1 MSIEFDET
9 LSPEAWSDRLVT
21 LPLLKDLG
29 ETLVER
35 PRSTIEPRYGGSVIV
50 NDKARAGLVHGMS
63 TLESGA
69 MPRRGLPGFE
79 VKETLGEGGM
89 GIVHMAEQTAL
100 GRQVAIKTLKDEHL
114 KDFQASM
121 RILREAW
128 LTGRVEHPNVLPI
141 YDLGTDDLGRPHI
154 VMRKVEGASWDTLL
168 ADPDQ
173 VRKVHGAKD
182 LHDFHLRVWLSVC
195 QAVGRAHASGIV
207 HRDIKPENVMIGGYG
222 EVYLLDWGI
231 AVSLIEDP
239 EGRLPL
245 ARDAKEAAG
254 TPCYMAPE
262 MLGSGMT
269 PIDERT
275 DVYLL
280 GATLYEVVVGRP
292 PHEGKTFVEMVKSI
306 VLSVP
311 DFPEDCPRELEAIC
325 SKAMQRL
332 PAARHGSVQELRIA
346 VEDYLTHRGSTEL
359 ASEALQKRHALEK
372 LLAGDARSVERQEI
386 YNLFGA
392 ARFGYFE
399 ALRSWSQN
407 EEAREGLRVLFER
420 MIDFELTAGSAEAAH
435 SVLAEMSSPSSELV
449 ARVEAAMVARE
460 AEKRRLEKL
469 SALEAEHDPNVGRRT
484 RLFVAMT
491 LSGVGIALPIVVT
504 LGHFC
509 LPQYD
514 TPTAFGALVQNG
526 VLAAVASGLVYWARD
541 SLGRSKLNRNI
552 AASAIAGF
560 VFQLLLVPGCVV
572 LGLGM
577 KLHVAMTLLSWAA
590 LMAVVAITSEAKFVW
605 PALVYFVGFFV
616 AARVPEFRYVA
627 FAVGNVSSL
636 VVIVSA
642 WSTREDIER
651 LRARAKNPFAPLD
664 L

>member
-1 MSIEFDET
+1 VSIEFDET

-21 LPLLKDLG
+21 LPVLKDLG
-29 ETLVER
+29 STLVER
-35 PRSTIEPRYGGSVIV
+35 PRSTIEPRFGGAAIV
-50 NDKARAGLVHGMS
+50 NDKARAALVHGMS

-69 MPRRGLPGFE
+69 MPRSGLPGFE

-89 GIVHMAEQTAL
+89 GIVRVAEQTAL
-100 GRQVAIKTLKDEHL
+100 GRKVAIKTLKDEHL

-128 LTGRVEHPNVLPI
+128 ITGRVEHPNVLPI

-168 ADPDQ
+168 TNPDE

-182 LHDFHLRVWLSVC
+182 LHDFHLRVFLSVC

-262 MLGSGMT
+262 MLGSGNT

-292 PHEGKTFVEMVKSI
+292 PHEGASFVEMVKSI
-306 VLSVP
+306 VFSQP
-311 DFPEDCPRELEAIC
+311 AFPEDCPRELAAIC
-325 SKAMQRL
+325 SKAMQRI
-332 PAARHGSVQELRIA
+332 PAARHASVQELRVA

-359 ASEALQKRHALEK
+359 ASEASQKREELEK
-372 LLAGDARSVERQEI
+372 LLSGVDAVERQEV

-399 ALRSWSQN
+399 ALRSWPEN
-407 EEAREGLRVLFER
+407 DEAREGLRAISER
-420 MIDFELTAGSAEAAH
+420 IIDYELGSGSAEAAH
-435 SVLAEMSSPSSELV
+435 AVLAEMSQPSPELV

-469 SALEAEHDPNVGRRT
+469 SALEAEYDPNVGRRT
-484 RLFVAMT
+484 RLFVGVVLA
-491 LSGVGIALPIVVT
+491 GVGVVLPLVVT
-504 LGHFC
+504 VVHC
-509 LPQYD
+509 LSPQRD
-514 TPTAFGALVQNG
+514 APTPFGTLLQNGALT
-526 VLAAVASGLVYWARD
+526 AIASGFVYWARD
-541 SLGRSKLNRNI
+541 SLGRTKLNRSI
-552 AASAIAGF
+552 AASSLAGF
-560 VFQLLLVPGCVV
+560 IFQLLLVPGCVA

-577 KLHVAMTLLSWAA
+577 KLHTAITLLSWAG
-590 LMAVVAITSEAKFVW
+590 LMAIVGITSERKFVW
-605 PALVYFVGFFV
+605 PALAYFAGFFV
-616 AARVPEFRYVA
+616 AARYTEFRYAA
-627 FAVGNVSSL
+627 FAFGNVASL
-636 VVIVSA
+636 VVVVSA
-642 WSTREDIER
+642 WSTPDDLVR
-651 LRARAKNPFAPLD
+651 LRARAKNPFAPLVR
-664 L
+664 